1 MKKSFRKKGIFP
13 KMFLTYTIIIAMS
26 FILTASILSIWFQN
40 YYKNQRKNQLRSQS
54 QFIIAASQQYLEGE
68 VSLDK
73 MNVLLSQIGQYIN
86 TDILVTDNYGYVYG
100 VSNSKDAWT
109 EISGKQLITKDL
121 EELRLFREVETSGT
135 YKGAFKHSVNTFI
148 IPIEYKGF
156 FQGAIMM
163 NTPIDEMMEPLNR
176 VYMIIWISA
185 MLAIVISSV
194 VIYYFSQKIIISPLG
209 EINYAAGKISKG
221 EVQRRVLINSNDE
234 IGELAKSFN
243 TMADSLEAIDKN
255 RREFISN
262 VSHEIRSPIT
272 SIKGFIGAILDG
284 VIPEEK
290 QKYYLSLT
298 YDEIQRLTRLVNDL
312 LDLSSI
318 ESGQIK
324 LNMGTININ
333 ELIRITVIQ
342 FETKIKAKNLKVDV
356 CFEGDA
362 LYTLGDRDRIIQV
375 ITNLIDNAVKYVG
388 EGGNINISTKKKGE
402 KILVSVF
409 NDGPSIPQE
418 DITHIF
424 DRFYKVDKS
433 RTTKSSTGLGLAIVR
448 NILTAFEED
457 IWVDNNPSK
466 GVTFTFSLKKASNNL

>member
-1 MKKSFRKKGIFP
+1 MSKSFRKRGLFP

-26 FILTASILSIWFQN
+26 FILTATILSIWFQN

-54 QFIIAASQQYLEGE
+54 QFIIPASQQFLEGE
-68 VSLDK
+68 ITVER
-73 MNVLLSQIGQYIN
+73 MNEYLSQIGQYIN

-100 VSNSKDAWT
+100 VSNNEDAWM
-109 EISGKQLITKDL
+109 EIQGKQLITKDL
-121 EELRLFREVETSGT
+121 EELRLFHEVETSGT
-135 YKGAFKHSVNTFI
+135 YKGAFKHSANTFI
-148 IPIEYKGF
+148 IPIKYKGS

-163 NTPIDEMMEPLNR
+163 NSPIDEMMEPLNR

-185 MLAIVISSV
+185 MFAIIISSV
-194 VIYYFSQKIIISPLG
+194 VIYYFSQKIIISPLE

-221 EVQRRVLINSNDE
+221 EVQRRVLVNSNDE
-234 IGELAKSFN
+234 IGELSKSFN

-290 QKYYLSLT
+290 QNYYLSLT

-318 ESGQIK
+318 ESGQLK
-324 LNMGTININ
+324 LNMGTLDIN
-333 ELIRITVIQ
+333 ELIRITVIK
-342 FETKIKAKNLKVDV
+342 FETKIKAKNINVDV

-362 LYTLGDRDRIIQV
+362 LYVLGDRDRIIQIV
-375 ITNLIDNAVKYVG
+375 TNLVDNAVKYVDM
-388 EGGNINISTKKKGE
+388 GGNINISTKKKAE
-402 KILVSVF
+402 KILISVF

-448 NILTAFEED
+448 NILTAFGED

-466 GVTFTFSLKKASNNL
+466 GVTFTFSLKKASNNT